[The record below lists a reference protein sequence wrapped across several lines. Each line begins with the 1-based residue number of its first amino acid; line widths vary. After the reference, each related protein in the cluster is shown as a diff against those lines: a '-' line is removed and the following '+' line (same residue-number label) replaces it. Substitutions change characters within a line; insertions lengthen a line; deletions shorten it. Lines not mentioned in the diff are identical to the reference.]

1 MSPINIL
8 RKRTYKHVSVFPYT
22 EMGVKAIRGLRM
34 VCLIPSLITPC
45 NPREARASLRQET
58 LAAFSC
64 LLKNYN
70 ILTGGSGRCA
80 LFLLRSV
87 SITKPHRAPTHTHIL
102 TQSMIHQSLHSM
114 EVHTKVEIRIWK
126 IRSMYSRVPNKH
138 VALLFYFRKFFPL
151 TISHN
156 KKILFFTY

>member
-1 MSPINIL
+1 ML
-8 RKRTYKHVSVFPYT
+8 Y
-22 EMGVKAIRGLRM
+22 
-34 VCLIPSLITPC
+34 CLVPS
-45 NPREARASLRQET
+45 
-58 LAAFSC
+58 
-64 LLKNYN
+64 
-70 ILTGGSGRCA
+70 LTGGSGRCA

-126 IRSMYSRVPNKH
+126 IKSMYSRVPNKH

-156 KKILFFTY
+156 KQILFSPTKIFKNVPTYMFILPLRIFGTLEYIVTFLFIRINCVL